1 MRFVRSVRQ
10 DPKPQVRVH
19 RLSDAGAVRD
29 RSGRGDHLTPGM
41 GLRSP
46 SRCAYRYGTACA
58 TAGDEPTV
66 SPESKTLAPDCVAVA
81 AAKVKAGTATVVGCG
96 RSRNSPG
103 LRSRNSPGPGLCLF
117 YLMSS
122 FG

>member
-1 MRFVRSVRQ
+1 
-10 DPKPQVRVH
+10 
-19 RLSDAGAVRD
+19 
-29 RSGRGDHLTPGM
+29 M

-81 AAKVKAGTATVVGCG
+81 AAKVKAGTATVVGAVTPAMAVVADAG
-96 RSRNSPG
+96 SLAGAALAGAARRPAGLHRSVVAQVVVMISNP
-103 LRSRNSPGPGLCLF
+103 
-117 YLMSS
+117 
-122 FG
+122 